1 MVIEDREGNLQ
12 KNLGTYVNSY
22 LLKGEFNFLNS
33 AREGGGLKGTIVHH
47 HSSDN
52 DWYKCT
58 WRK

>member
-33 AREGGGLKGTIVHH
+33 AREVGGVLKEP
-47 HSSDN
+47 
-52 DWYKCT
+52 
-58 WRK
+58 